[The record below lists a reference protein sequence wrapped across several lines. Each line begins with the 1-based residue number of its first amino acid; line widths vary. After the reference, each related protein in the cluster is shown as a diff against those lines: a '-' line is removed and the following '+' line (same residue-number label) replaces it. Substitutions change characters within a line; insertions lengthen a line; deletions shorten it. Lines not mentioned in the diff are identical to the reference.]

1 MAEDAGKSP
10 AEYTP
15 PEAETLEE
23 MRIFPVHPRYGSDF
37 IIFLQFICIR
47 MSQAVCQ
54 EKPIILVGHG
64 GWLRELVGY
73 LVANSN
79 DEEISSATRSKLGR
93 ICPNTGM
100 TSFEIQLSKEGIP
113 EQIRCI
119 NLHDKSHL
127 DDLTENHCHQ
137 EMAL

>member
-1 MAEDAGKSP
+1 
-10 AEYTP
+10 
-15 PEAETLEE
+15 
-23 MRIFPVHPRYGSDF
+23 
-37 IIFLQFICIR
+37 

-127 DDLTENHCHQ
+127 DDLTENHYHQ